1 MSKYRLMKKQY
12 QLLLF
17 SLLFQSAALLT
28 GNVKAQCPGGYTQ
41 AQLNWDN
48 LDYYYNSGSNVAPY
62 GNSLGGINNYVTNA
76 MEQTQRFAIGT
87 TFLSIATNNAALINP
102 GAVASA
108 ENTAHTGDILG
119 FTGADAQYNPS
130 ATGQTV
136 TITFDTPVLNV
147 MFTLYDIDRGAVMT
161 VNAVDPSS
169 TPLLVLATP
178 QASTILTI
186 AGAIGKTISDLTNTS
201 LGTNDNRGTVTIN
214 VAGTVLTPVKSITI
228 NITTLGSDATYWLSD
243 INACTSGSFPT
254 NWHQGFS
261 NRPFVGPTQNQP
273 DYFIVTPDNK
283 SAYMMDPAT
292 GRCWFL
298 FSETA
303 SAPYINSFGYDP
315 INKHLYYVTD
325 GSGTP
330 RNNKTLK
337 RYNFNTETIQT
348 VTADITTALNMPTFD
363 QGVESAAAAFYDN
376 KYYLGIE
383 GGRHGSGG
391 STVTRESII
400 WAINF
405 DGSQNPLS
413 ANQVLAIPA
422 YVNATDSTYHDWADF
437 IIRDGVIYD
446 YNTARAGSSPVRY
459 KYSAYHHFN
468 MMTGNMDAYYQNPN
482 QNNTYT
488 GQSGMNWNGQLY
500 FIRDSVG
507 LYNEDGTN
515 SSTRYRAVVQSVP
528 GDPAPPAWVG
538 GAGDASDPFRP
549 KCDFGDAPS
558 SYDPYADPAT
568 QSPAVHERSELIRL
582 GATWDREFWK
592 RGTAGTDDTDDGLPY
607 APIMSPGGG
616 GYVAQVTAFNN
627 SGSTATL
634 IAWLDYNGNGT
645 FDAAEAITPITV
657 PSSASAQNFYLY
669 WASTPNSFTN
679 GQYTYLRIRIT
690 ASSAGMT
697 TAHATGYFTNGE
709 VEDYRVLVDNYPLA
723 THFLDFTAATA
734 INKVQLSWTSTEDM
748 NTYEYVVERSGDNEN
763 WQEIGSLRA
772 NGSNGTF
779 EYQFD
784 DFNASKGYNYY
795 RIRIIESSGMN
806 RFSAVR
812 KVFIKDIATTLSV
825 SPNPAKENISVKFEL
840 PATADVVVS
849 VLNQQGAVVI
859 SRPNK
864 GLAGWNKIDFNLPA
878 QLSQGIYVVK
888 VTIGELNIS
897 KNIIIRK

>member
-1 MSKYRLMKKQY
+1 MSNFRLMKKQY

-17 SLLFQSAALLT
+17 SLLFNSAALLT

-62 GNSLGGINNYVTNA
+62 GNSFGGINNYVTNA
-76 MEQTQRFAIGT
+76 MEQTQRFALGPNFVTIAVSAAGVVKGDNVTHIGN
-87 TFLSIATNNAALINP
+87 I
-102 GAVASA
+102 
-108 ENTAHTGDILG
+108 TGY
-119 FTGADAQYNPS
+119 TGADAQLTPT
-130 ATGQTV
+130 ATNQTV
-136 TITFDTPVLNV
+136 TITFATPVLNAN
-147 MFTLYDIDRGAVMT
+147 FTLYDIDRGAVMT
-161 VNAVDPSS
+161 VNAADPSS
-169 TPLLVLATP
+169 TPLVVLGNTQSP
-178 QASTILTI
+178 TILTV
-186 AGAIGKTISDLTNTS
+186 AGVTGKTISDLTNTT
-201 LGTNDNRGTVTIN
+201 LANNDNRGTVTIN
-214 VAGTVLTPVKSITI
+214 VAGTALTPVKSITI
-228 NITTLGSDATYWLSD
+228 NITTLGSDPTYWISD
-243 INACTSGSFPT
+243 INACVTGSFPV

-315 INKHLYYVTD
+315 VNKYLYYVTD

-348 VTADITTALNMPTFD
+348 VTADITTTFNMPTFD
-363 QGVESAAAAFYDN
+363 QGVESAAAAFYDD
-376 KYYLGIE
+376 KLYLGIE

-400 WAINF
+400 WVINF

-422 YVNATDSTYHDWADF
+422 YINGNDSTYHDWADF
-437 IIRDGVIYD
+437 IIKDGIIYD

-468 MMTGNMDAYYQNPN
+468 MMTGNMDSYYQNPS
-482 QNNTYT
+482 QNITYT

-507 LYNEDGTN
+507 LYNENGTN
-515 SSTRYRAVVQSVP
+515 SSTRYRAVVQTVP

-549 KCDFGDAPS
+549 KCDFGDAPA
-558 SYDPYADPAT
+558 SYDPYSDPTT

-592 RGTAGTDDTDDGLPY
+592 RGTAGTNDTDDGLPY

-616 GYVAQVTAFNN
+616 GYLAQVTAFNN
-627 SGSTATL
+627 SGSNATL
-634 IAWLDYNGNGT
+634 IAWLDYNGNGI

-657 PSSASAQNFYLY
+657 PSSASSQNFYLY
-669 WASTPNSFTN
+669 WPNTTNTFTN
-679 GQYTYLRIRIT
+679 GQFTYLRIRIT
-690 ASSAGMT
+690 AASAGMT

-709 VEDYRVLVDNYPLA
+709 VEDYRVLVDDYPLA
-723 THFLDFTAATA
+723 THFLDFTATPAV
-734 INKVQLSWTSTEDM
+734 NKVLLTWKSTEEM

-763 WQEIGSLRA
+763 WQKIGSVRA
-772 NGSNGTF
+772 KGNSGTF
-779 EYQFD
+779 EYQYED
-784 DFNASKGYNYY
+784 LNPGKGYNYY

-812 KVFIKDIATTLSV
+812 KVLIKDISSTLSV
-825 SPNPAKENISVKFEL
+825 SPNPAKDNISVKFEL
-840 PATADVVVS
+840 PAAAAVEVS

-859 SRPNK
+859 TRSNK

-878 QLSQGIYVVK
+878 QLPQGTYIVK
-888 VTIGELNIS
+888 ITIGELNIS
-897 KNIIIRK
+897 KKIIVRK

>member
-1 MSKYRLMKKQY
+1 MSNFRLMKKQY

-17 SLLFQSAALLT
+17 SLLFNSAALLT

-62 GNSLGGINNYVTNA
+62 GNSFGGINNYVTNA
-76 MEQTQRFAIGT
+76 MEQTQRFALGPNFVT
-87 TFLSIATNNAALINP
+87 IAVSAAGVVKGDN
-102 GAVASA
+102 V
-108 ENTAHTGDILG
+108 THTGNITG
-119 FTGADAQYNPS
+119 YTGADVQFTPT
-130 ATGQTV
+130 ATNQTV
-136 TITFDTPVLNV
+136 TITFATPVLNAN
-147 MFTLYDIDRGAVMT
+147 FTLYDIDRGAVMT
-161 VNAVDPSS
+161 VNAADPSS
-169 TPLLVLATP
+169 TPLVVLGSTQSP
-178 QASTILTI
+178 TILTV
-186 AGAIGKTISDLTNTS
+186 AGVTGKTISDLTNTT
-201 LGTNDNRGTVTIN
+201 LANNDNRGTVTIN
-214 VAGTVLTPVKSITI
+214 VAGTTLTPVKSITI
-228 NITTLGSDATYWLSD
+228 NITTLGSDPTYWISD
-243 INACTSGSFPT
+243 INACVTGSFPV

-315 INKHLYYVTD
+315 VNKYLYYVTD

-348 VTADITTALNMPTFD
+348 VTADITTTFNMPTFD

-376 KYYLGIE
+376 KLYLGIE

-422 YVNATDSTYHDWADF
+422 YVNGNDSTYHDWADF
-437 IIRDGVIYD
+437 IIKDGIIYD

-468 MMTGNMDAYYQNPN
+468 MMTGNMDSYYQNPS
-482 QNNTYT
+482 QNITYT

-507 LYNEDGTN
+507 LYNENGTN
-515 SSTRYRAVVQSVP
+515 SSTRYRAVVQTVP
-528 GDPAPPAWVG
+528 GDPVPPAWVG

-549 KCDFGDAPS
+549 KCDFGDAPA
-558 SYDPYADPAT
+558 SYDPYSDPTT

-592 RGTAGTDDTDDGLPY
+592 RGTAGTNDTDDGVS
-607 APIMSPGGG
+607 IMQFLHPGGG
-616 GYVAQVTAFNN
+616 GYVAQASVFNN
-627 SGSTATL
+627 SGGNATL
-634 IAWLDYNGNGT
+634 IAWLDYNGNGL
-645 FDAAEAITPITV
+645 FDASEATTPITV
-657 PSSASAQNFYLY
+657 PSSASSQNFYLY
-669 WASTPNSFTN
+669 WPSTTNSFIN
-679 GQYTYLRIRIT
+679 GQYTYMRVRIT
-690 ASSAGMT
+690 AASAGMNT
-697 TAHATGYFTNGE
+697 NHPTGYFTNGE
-709 VEDYRVLVDNYPLA
+709 VEDYLVIVDNYPLKTNIISFNA
-723 THFLDFTAATA
+723 SQNQNMVSL
-734 INKVQLSWTSTEDM
+734 KWTVSEDAG
-748 NTYEYVVERSGDNEN
+748 TYEYEVERSFDNN
-763 WQEIGSLRA
+763 DWKKIGTVRA
-772 NGSNGTF
+772 SGTNGTF
-779 EYQFD
+779 DYF
-784 DFNASKGYNYY
+784 FNDNITFSGNVYY
-795 RIRIIESSGMN
+795 RIRIIESTGMN
-806 RFSAVR
+806 RFSTVR
-812 KVFIKDIATTLSV
+812 KIFISDLLSEFTVF
-825 SPNPAKENISVKFEL
+825 PNPAKENVSVKFEM
-840 PATADVVVS
+840 PAAADVNIS
-849 VLNQQGAVVI
+849 VLNQQGAI
-859 SRPNK
+859 IITSYYKGIAGLNK
-864 GLAGWNKIDFNLPA
+864 VDLRLPDH
-878 QLSQGIYVVK
+878 LSQGSYIIKIVLGEISYSK
-888 VTIGELNIS
+888 TIL
-897 KNIIIRK
+897 IRK